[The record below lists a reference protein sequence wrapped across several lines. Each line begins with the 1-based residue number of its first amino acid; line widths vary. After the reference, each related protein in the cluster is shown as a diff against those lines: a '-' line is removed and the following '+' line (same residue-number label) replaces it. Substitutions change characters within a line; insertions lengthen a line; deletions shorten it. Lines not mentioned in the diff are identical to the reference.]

1 MPTNVGYQDLA
12 ALIAQQPGVSQRWRE
27 HVLTSPFGTIH
38 AATFSF
44 PRPMGSSIPDPFGLR
59 PAAFD
64 PRSLDVTG
72 SIPRAG
78 AQEPADPFPPIAFPR
93 IDRSLKGDLLVPR
106 EKAKPEEVPAVR
118 PQPADARDL
127 VKAPEP
133 VPAPEPAKRAEVP
146 VAAVPAPPAPVALPP
161 ADGGTRVAALP
172 PAAAPAPVAAPA
184 PKPAVPVATPAPATV
199 PPVDY
204 VEIPRRWPAAP
215 AEAGP
220 YLLEGEQPVMEN
232 GVQLTD
238 EEPGDEQSPSVAPA
252 DAENPSVRMARVY
265 FGADAVGPAP
275 GALQPWAEGEAPTLM
290 MLHPLVDP
298 NIKRAA
304 LDLENYRKRN
314 SKEEEPAGETVAP
327 KGEIKGGTGPM
338 TPAER
343 LGLSGAQRAKHER
356 CLTNAIYFEARGE
369 VERGQMAVAQVVLN
383 RAFSGY
389 YPDNV
394 CGVVYQNAH
403 RHLACQFTFA
413 CDNVRDVVTEPEAWE
428 TAKRIAR
435 DTLDGKLWV
444 PEVGMSTH
452 YHATY
457 VHPWWVRT
465 MRKQHRLGIH
475 IFYRPTRWGDGADAP
490 RWGPAASAAPSVGQ
504 AKL

>member
-44 PRPMGSSIPDPFGLR
+44 PRPMGSLIPDPFGLR
-59 PAAFD
+59 PVAFD

-72 SIPRAG
+72 SIPRG
-78 AQEPADPFPPIAFPR
+78 RGADPLDDPLPPLVFPR
-93 IDRSLKGDLLVPR
+93 VDRRLKGDLLVPR
-106 EKAKPEEVPAVR
+106 DKARPDEPPSAGPQPAKSRDVVAPAMPPVPARDAAVPAV
-118 PQPADARDL
+118 PPAAEQPPQAAPVQPADASDY
-127 VKAPEP
+127 VE
-133 VPAPEPAKRAEVP
+133 
-146 VAAVPAPPAPVALPP
+146 LP
-161 ADGGTRVAALP
+161 RRWAALP
-172 PAAAPAPVAAPA
+172 PEASAPRTLPQ
-184 PKPAVPVATPAPATV
+184 
-199 PPVDY
+199 VDY
-204 VEIPRRWPAAP
+204 VEIPRRWPKLPEQSDAFLM
-215 AEAGP
+215 ED
-220 YLLEGEQPVMEN
+220 EQPVYEN

-238 EEPGDEQSPSVAPA
+238 EEPGDEQSPAVAPV

-275 GALQPWAEGEAPTLM
+275 GSIQPWAEGEAPTLM
-290 MLHPLVDP
+290 TLHPLVDP

-314 SKEEEPAGETVAP
+314 LKDKDDEPAGETIAP

-338 TPAER
+338 SPAER
-343 LGLSGAQRAKHER
+343 LGLSGASRAKHER
-356 CLTNAIYFEARGE
+356 CLANAIYFEARGE
-369 VERGQMAVAQVVLN
+369 VERGQMAVAQVILN

-490 RWGPAASAAPSVGQ
+490 RWGPAASASQSVGQ